1 MNQDRLVAFSDMKN
15 FKVSDEDPDVR
26 GWTVVDGEG
35 HSHGTVR
42 DMLIDR
48 DRLKVEY
55 FTVEGDGNQT
65 GVVDA
70 GSARVD
76 RDGRRLV
83 IPDRTAVQQ
92 RDSTFASHTNNY
104 SHQAATGMETER
116 HRESD

>member
-1 MNQDRLVAFSDMKN
+1 MSVSGVDGRRKARCEQFSTWRRLPCTDLLRITISGGAMNQDRLVAFSDMKN

-70 GSARVD
+70 GS
-76 RDGRRLV
+76 
-83 IPDRTAVQQ
+83 
-92 RDSTFASHTNNY
+92 
-104 SHQAATGMETER
+104 
-116 HRESD
+116 